1 MRNKEQ
7 IIIKNSKKN
16 YNINY
21 KIYNLKKKKFLNFKK
36 LQKNQLKK
44 LRIFSNFCEIYY
56 YKLIILDYYYLK
68 LTLKYK

>member
-1 MRNKEQ
+1 LRNKEQ